1 MIGVFAAKQPR
12 AKKSQTID
20 RADGAA
26 AGTGL
31 DKNRQF
37 LTKPAETST
46 VFPESPDKPGW
57 PVSSGTRDPGFSV
70 RDREWLS

>member
-26 AGTGL
+26 AAGTGL
-31 DKNRQF
+31 EKN
-37 LTKPAETST
+37 
-46 VFPESPDKPGW
+46 
-57 PVSSGTRDPGFSV
+57 
-70 RDREWLS
+70 